1 MDELQGDV
9 DSERAVSED
18 HEAYLGRRPVL
29 LHWRR
34 QGAGVGGGVGGGRLH
49 IVVAEAAEEGAE
61 DAPAPLLLQA
71 AVGLGRW
78 RETGGW
84 VGRGED
90 ANCHFKKHQHGSSS
104 SQFHR
109 GRFHV
114 ARRVGCGSAGRQPQ
128 VRSSQ

>member
-1 MDELQGDV
+1 M
-9 DSERAVSED
+9 DSERAVCED
-18 HEAYLGRRPVL
+18 REAYLGRRPIL

-61 DAPAPLLLQA
+61 DAPAPLLLQT

-78 RETGGW
+78 RETGG
-84 VGRGED
+84 VGGCED

-104 SQFHR
+104 SSQFHR

-114 ARRVGCGSAGRQPQ
+114 A
-128 VRSSQ
+128 